1 MANCGFRVKTLW
13 NSYLVTPTP
22 APFAGFFQDILY
34 IFHIYFIALY
44 AGNCPTVNSLVS
56 FSVDMNDFNSAAF
69 ESEVLLICSALGEAL
84 DSLHAC
90 YVDDFNCDQ
99 DYRVTAYIVID
110 AELNYLDKRVTQT
123 LIRNELINYDGRSLA
138 GFHRVM

>member
-1 MANCGFRVKTLW
+1 
-13 NSYLVTPTP
+13 
-22 APFAGFFQDILY
+22 
-34 IFHIYFIALY
+34 
-44 AGNCPTVNSLVS
+44 
-56 FSVDMNDFNSAAF
+56 MNNVNSAAF
-69 ESEVLLICSALGEAL
+69 ESEELLICSALGEAL

-123 LIRNELINYDGRSLA
+123 LIRNELINYDGRLLEMIRIFEVPATKYRNENIDEKGSKCWKKIPEVVNIFTVAIIAVVFFVPDGSEFLL
-138 GFHRVM
+138 

>member
-1 MANCGFRVKTLW
+1 
-13 NSYLVTPTP
+13 
-22 APFAGFFQDILY
+22 
-34 IFHIYFIALY
+34 
-44 AGNCPTVNSLVS
+44 
-56 FSVDMNDFNSAAF
+56 MNDFNSAAF
-69 ESEVLLICSALGEAL
+69 ESEELLICSALGEAL

-138 GFHRVM
+138 GFHQAMYLSQQRLHMAQLAAC